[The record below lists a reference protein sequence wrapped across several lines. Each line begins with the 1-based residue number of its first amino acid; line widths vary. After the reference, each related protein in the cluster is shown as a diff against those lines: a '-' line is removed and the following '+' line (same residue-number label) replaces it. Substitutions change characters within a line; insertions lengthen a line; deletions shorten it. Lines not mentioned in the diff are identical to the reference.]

1 MDIHL
6 IVIKPFR
13 NLVRGDIITDK
24 TQIHQILGSE
34 HTKYVVRVT
43 AHPAKGT

>member
-13 NLVRGDIITDK
+13 NLVRGDVITD
-24 TQIHQILGSE
+24 TAQIRQILGSE
-34 HTKYVVRVT
+34 HAKYVVRV
-43 AHPAKGT
+43 AAQPAKGN